1 MELGIRNSILYTE
14 SKESEGDEEDDQ
26 VDYIKSFRNEQKD
39 DRSRLSEGEEGKE
52 GKEGKEKVE
61 GRKRENES
69 GFDAG
74 DDGLRSSTDEVFVN
88 ISLTNT
94 VIDRRKSSVG
104 RKIEDKGSCD
114 KSKCWII

>member
-39 DRSRLSEGEEGKE
+39 DCSRLGEGEEGKE
-52 GKEGKEKVE
+52 GKEEVE

>member
-39 DRSRLSEGEEGKE
+39 DCSRLGEGEE